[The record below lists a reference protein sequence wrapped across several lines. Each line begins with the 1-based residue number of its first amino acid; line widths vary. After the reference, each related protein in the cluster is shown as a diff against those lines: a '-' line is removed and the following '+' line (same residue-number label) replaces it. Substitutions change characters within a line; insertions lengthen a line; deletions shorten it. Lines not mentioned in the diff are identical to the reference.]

1 MKKEDISERDD
12 LFICEGCGREVGT
25 EELIGTKNRNHCP
38 YCLTSKH
45 LDELVSGD
53 RASHCKGKMIPVALT
68 FKKEGFD
75 KYGKERRG
83 ELMIVHRCE
92 KCNKFS
98 INRLSGDDDEGAI
111 LKLFGE
117 AATNETL
124 REELKGY
131 GITALEEKNKEEVY
145 LQLFGKGIDPF
156 QKYGRE

>member
-1 MKKEDISERDD
+1 MKKEDISEKGD

-38 YCLTSKH
+38 HCLTSKH
-45 LDELVSGD
+45 LDESVSGD
-53 RASHCKGKMIPVALT
+53 RASRCKGKMIPVALT

-75 KYGKERRG
+75 KYGRERRG

-92 KCNKFS
+92 KCGKFS

-111 LKLFGE
+111 LKLFSE
-117 AATNETL
+117 AAANETL
-124 REELKGY
+124 RKELEGR

-145 LQLFGKGIDPF
+145 IQLFGKGINPLQSHD
-156 QKYGRE
+156 